1 MADFILFADF
11 PQLFADL
18 EDWIWVIGFL
28 FFVLG
33 PILNAIG
40 GGQNKQAQ
48 PKQQPRRVPPVQQPG
63 RPGVPPQQQPRGQAG
78 RGRQAL
84 ENEIEEFL
92 RRAGKPQRPAERE
105 KPARQQRPQRQQPA
119 ARQQQAPPKKRVTL
133 EQRRLNKEA
142 KERKV
147 ARQEQVKQAADQK
160 RRNSRRPLGDGVGQH
175 VREHIESH
183 PVSEHS
189 KDLGK
194 LIGQADEKVEKHLH
208 DVFDHKLGALE
219 KDDVFQETQGTDS
232 AVWDKRVVVD
242 PGAKI
247 RQLLKNRESVR
258 HAIILTEVFKRPVGL
273 D

>member
-92 RRAGKPQRPAERE
+92 
-105 KPARQQRPQRQQPA
+105 RPQRQQPA

>member
-92 RRAGKPQRPAERE
+92 RRAGRSD
-105 KPARQQRPQRQQPA
+105 
-119 ARQQQAPPKKRVTL
+119 
-133 EQRRLNKEA
+133 N
-142 KERKV
+142 
-147 ARQEQVKQAADQK
+147 
-160 RRNSRRPLGDGVGQH
+160 NRPLASSRLH
-175 VREHIESH
+175 PRNESR
-183 PVSEHS
+183 SNNGGLTRKQKNGKS
-189 KDLGK
+189 LGK
-194 LIGQADEKVEKHLH
+194 SK
-208 DVFDHKLGALE
+208 
-219 KDDVFQETQGTDS
+219 
-232 AVWDKRVVVD
+232 
-242 PGAKI
+242 
-247 RQLLKNRESVR
+247 
-258 HAIILTEVFKRPVGL
+258 
-273 D
+273 